1 MHGHKKIMWIS
12 ENRLNRDV
20 SIPKICGCRA
30 VVTTHDRKIA
40 LIRERNCLKQRK
52 GKRQT
57 KKKTTNI
64 QAVLVLELTWMSW
77 DDRSDIWNLISVPHV
92 FSLSAGEHV
101 PLIPSKFFILS
112 LVSPPFL
119 GHISRYILVEI
130 LACPRSCIQK
140 LSLFPYN
147 KWGLSRGS

>member
-12 ENRLNRDV
+12 ENRLN
-20 SIPKICGCRA
+20 IAKICGCRA

-40 LIRERNCLKQRK
+40 LIRERNCLKQLK

-57 KKKTTNI
+57 KKKRNNI
-64 QAVLVLELTWMSW
+64 QAVLVPELIWMSW
-77 DDRSDIWNLISVPHV
+77 DDISGIWNLISVPHV
-92 FSLSAGEHV
+92 FSLSAGKHV

-119 GHISRYILVEI
+119 RHISRYILVEI
-130 LACPRSCIQK
+130 LACLRSCIQK

-147 KWGLSRGS
+147 KWGFSRFSSS